1 MFLTLTAKSITYKP
15 LRFILTVIG
24 LAVAIAGLVS
34 LMSFGEG
41 ARKAIRRG
49 LEAYKPRIL
58 IYRGDFFMP
67 TPLVPIEMADSVKKM
82 GVGDVF
88 RLVRIAKPIGF
99 PPKGMAIVM
108 GMDFASRIRF
118 IEDYTLLE
126 GRDLSDSLKR
136 EALIGEKVAQTLGY
150 TIGDTV
156 EVGKGKY
163 VIVGIIKSPSG
174 ISTNAI
180 VVPVNLLIKDY
191 DFKNILAVSI
201 VPEDIEKTDSIAQ
214 LLKERFPDYQVQ
226 TTQEMARLTESM
238 VAIGDIIRF
247 ALSAIAL
254 FVATVSLFAI
264 MAITVQ
270 ERTWEFGVL
279 RALGGTRRLIFSLV
293 LAQAILISLLGWA
306 LGIIFGLLIIKLI
319 NVVAYQKLGFEFAT
333 LTIRLVLFSLLIAI
347 GIGIAGGFFPAL
359 TAVRKSIREAIG
371 RI

>member
-1 MFLTLTAKSITYKP
+1 MFLTISLKSITYKP
-15 LRFILTVIG
+15 LRFILTILG
-24 LAVAIAGLVS
+24 LAVAIAGLIS

-67 TPLVPIEMADSVKKM
+67 TPLVPLEMADSVKKL
-82 GVGDVF
+82 GIGDVY

-99 PPKGMAIVM
+99 PPKGMAIVI
-108 GMDFASRIRF
+108 GMDFASRIKF
-118 IEDYTLLE
+118 IEDYTLIE
-126 GRDLSDSLKR
+126 GRGLTDSLKR

-150 TIGDTV
+150 TVGDTV
-156 EVGKGKY
+156 EVGKGRY
-163 VIVGIIKSPSG
+163 TIVGIIKSPSG

-191 DFKNILAVSI
+191 DFRNILAVSI
-201 VPEDIEKTDSIAQ
+201 VPKDISRTDSIAKA
-214 LLKERFPDYQVQ
+214 LKEKFPDYQVQ
-226 TTQEMARLTESM
+226 TTQELARLTESM

-279 RALGGTRRLIFSLV
+279 RALGATRKLIFNLV
-293 LAQAILISLLGWA
+293 LAQAVLISLLGWV
-306 LGIIFGLLIIKLI
+306 LGLLVGMVIIKVI
-319 NVVAYQKLGFEFAT
+319 NVVAYQKLGFEFTTMT
-333 LTIRLVLFSLLIAI
+333 LRLGLFSLAVAA

-359 TAVRKSIREAIG
+359 QAVRKSIREAIG